1 MEIKLNAGDRIQIPE
16 GCVAVIENDVVY
28 IEQEYKDG
36 DILAMDNENIAI
48 LKGKYYCGS
57 FHDYISICDGEL
69 GESDESWDLDPKD
82 VHPATEEQ
90 KQILFDKMAE
100 EGLRWNAEEKRVEKM
115 RWKPNFS
122 NWYYYID
129 YNLAVSPCIW
139 KNDYV
144 DRARFNSYN
153 CFRTG
158 TQTEQAAKLVK
169 ETLRKFHEEN
179 Y

>member
-1 MEIKLNAGDRIQIPE
+1 MEIKLNAGDRIQVPE
-16 GCVAVIENDVVY
+16 WCRAVIENGEIV
-28 IEQEYKDG
+28 IRTTFEDG
-36 DILAMDNENIAI
+36 DVLYLGEDDIVI
-48 LKGKYYCGS
+48 LKGELLGDGTYYYVRYCRG
-57 FHDYISICDGEL
+57 DMYIGGLMWNIDCSRVRQAT
-69 GESDESWDLDPKD
+69 DEE
-82 VHPATEEQ
+82 A
-90 KQILFDKMAE
+90 QILFDKLAE

-169 ETLRKFHEEN
+169 EALRKFHEEN